1 MLRRDKG
8 VEMEEAGGKE
18 IKTCLM
24 EGQMRKEVRYKGL
37 KETNSSKIK

>member
-1 MLRRDKG
+1 MLRTDKG

-24 EGQMRKEVRYKGL
+24 EGRVGKEIIGKDE
-37 KETNSSKIK
+37 KEINSSRRQ